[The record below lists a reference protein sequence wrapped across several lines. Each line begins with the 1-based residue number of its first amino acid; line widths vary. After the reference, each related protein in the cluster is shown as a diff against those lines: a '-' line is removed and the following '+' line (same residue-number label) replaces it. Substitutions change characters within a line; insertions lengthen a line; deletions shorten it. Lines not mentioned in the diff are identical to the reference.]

1 MQNVLSNS
9 EPYAPSDDT
18 IFFANYIRNE
28 TGNCA
33 LDIGTGS
40 GYLAKILLRGFN
52 FVVATDIAL
61 DSLRKAHS
69 SIDNCICCSGANGLN
84 TKFDLVVCNLP
95 YLPSEKIRDTAV
107 DGGKNGVEVGLEIIE
122 SVKNMIK
129 KGGKF
134 LFLVSS
140 LTNYQELITKTEEFG
155 FATKIIAR
163 KKIFFE
169 ELILVEAK
177 K

>member
-52 FVVATDIAL
+52 FVVATDYGYAVP
-61 DSLRKAHS
+61 
-69 SIDNCICCSGANGLN
+69 SGQG
-84 TKFDLVVCNLP
+84 D
-95 YLPSEKIRDTAV
+95 DDAV
-107 DGGKNGVEVGLEIIE
+107 GWIP
-122 SVKNMIK
+122 VK
-129 KGGKF
+129 G
-134 LFLVSS
+134 S
-140 LTNYQELITKTEEFG
+140 
-155 FATKIIAR
+155 R
-163 KKIFFE
+163 
-169 ELILVEAK
+169 
-177 K
+177 

>member
-1 MQNVLSNS
+1 MQNVLSKT
-9 EPYAPSDDT
+9 EPYEPSDDT
-18 IFFANYIRNE
+18 IFFANYIQNE

-40 GYLAKILLRGFN
+40 GHLAKVLLQGFN
-52 FVVATDIAL
+52 FVVATDIGL
-61 DSLRKAHS
+61 DSLRKVYS
-69 SIDNCICCSGANGLN
+69 SIDNCICCSGANALN

-95 YLPSEKIRDTAV
+95 YLPSEKIHDTAV
-107 DGGKNGVEVGLEIIE
+107 DGGKNGTEVGLQIIE
-122 SVKNMIK
+122 SVKTVIK
-129 KGGKF
+129 KGGRF